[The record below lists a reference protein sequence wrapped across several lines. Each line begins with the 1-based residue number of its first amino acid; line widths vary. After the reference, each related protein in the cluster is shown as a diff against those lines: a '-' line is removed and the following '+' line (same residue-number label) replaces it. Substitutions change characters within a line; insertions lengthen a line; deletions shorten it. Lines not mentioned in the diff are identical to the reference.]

1 MIEVDNYL
9 SAEDVMPFKKL
20 ALMSDDNF
28 VLTFNKSPLHLRV
41 QQYVNFHRYK
51 IRNVYT
57 QLECDN
63 DATCMVDVIEVFANN
78 KHYLLGIVTHG
89 DYTLSIHHQIKA
101 LFEQSGGRYVHVKSL
116 LDVGKAIP
124 CLIKYNHS
132 KLNIHQ

>member
-57 QLECDN
+57 QSECDN
-63 DATCMVDVIEVFANN
+63 DAACMVDVIEVFANN

-116 LDVGKAIP
+116 LDVGESIP
-124 CLIKYNHS
+124 CLIKF
-132 KLNIHQ
+132 

>member
-1 MIEVDNYL
+1 MIKVDNY
-9 SAEDVMPFKKL
+9 APAPIVMPLRNF

-78 KHYLLGIVTHG
+78 KHYLLGIVKHG

-101 LFEQSGGRYVHVKSL
+101 LFEQSGGQYVHVKSL
-116 LDVGKAIP
+116 QDVGEAIP
-124 CLIKYNHS
+124 CLIKV
-132 KLNIHQ
+132 

>member
-63 DATCMVDVIEVFANN
+63 DATCMVDVIGVFANN
-78 KHYLLGIVTHG
+78 KHYLLGIVKHG

-116 LDVGKAIP
+116 LDVGEAIP
-124 CLIKYNHS
+124 CLIKF
-132 KLNIHQ
+132 

>member
-57 QLECDN
+57 QSECDN
-63 DATCMVDVIEVFANN
+63 DAACMVDVIEVFANN

-101 LFEQSGGRYVHVKSL
+101 LFEPFGGRYVHISSL
-116 LDVGKAIP
+116 QDIGEAIP
-124 CLIKYNHS
+124 LQVTI
-132 KLNIHQ
+132 

>member
-1 MIEVDNYL
+1 MIEVDNY
-9 SAEDVMPFKKL
+9 APAPIVMPFKKL

-28 VLTFNKSPLHLRV
+28 VLTFNTSSLHLRV

-57 QLECDN
+57 QSECDN

-101 LFEQSGGRYVHVKSL
+101 LFEQSGGQYVHVKSL
-116 LDVGKAIP
+116 QDVGEAIP
-124 CLIKYNHS
+124 CLIKV
-132 KLNIHQ
+132 

>member
-116 LDVGKAIP
+116 QDVGEAIP
-124 CLIKYNHS
+124 CLIKV
-132 KLNIHQ
+132 

>member
-78 KHYLLGIVTHG
+78 KHYLLGIVKHG

-101 LFEQSGGRYVHVKSL
+101 LFEQSGGRYVHV
-116 LDVGKAIP
+116 
-124 CLIKYNHS
+124 
-132 KLNIHQ
+132 

>member
-1 MIEVDNYL
+1 MIKVDNY
-9 SAEDVMPFKKL
+9 APAPIVMPLRNFT
-20 ALMSDDNF
+20 LMSDDNF

-57 QLECDN
+57 QSECDN

-78 KHYLLGIVTHG
+78 MHYLLGIVTHG

-101 LFEQSGGRYVHVKSL
+101 LFEQSGGQYVHVKSL
-116 LDVGKAIP
+116 QDVGEAIP
-124 CLIKYNHS
+124 CLIKV
-132 KLNIHQ
+132 

>member
-51 IRNVYT
+51 IRNVYA
-57 QLECDN
+57 QSECDN

-116 LDVGKAIP
+116 LDAGEAIP
-124 CLIKYNHS
+124 CLIKV
-132 KLNIHQ
+132 

>member
-1 MIEVDNYL
+1 MIEVDNY
-9 SAEDVMPFKKL
+9 APAPIVIPFKKL

-28 VLTFNKSPLHLRV
+28 VLSFNKSLLHLRV
-41 QQYVNFHRYK
+41 LQYVKCHRYK

-63 DATCMVDVIEVFANN
+63 DATCMVDVIGVFANN
-78 KHYLLGIVTHG
+78 KHYLLGIVKHG

-116 LDVGKAIP
+116 LDVGEAIP
-124 CLIKYNHS
+124 CLIKF
-132 KLNIHQ
+132 

>member
-28 VLTFNKSPLHLRV
+28 VLTFNKSPLHLCV

-57 QLECDN
+57 QSECDN

-116 LDVGKAIP
+116 LDVGEAIP
-124 CLIKYNHS
+124 FLIKV
-132 KLNIHQ
+132 

>member
-1 MIEVDNYL
+1 MIKVDNY
-9 SAEDVMPFKKL
+9 APAPIVMPFKKL

-57 QLECDN
+57 QSECDN

-78 KHYLLGIVTHG
+78 KHYLLGIVKHG

-116 LDVGKAIP
+116 LDVGEAIP
-124 CLIKYNHS
+124 CLIKV
-132 KLNIHQ
+132 